1 LTEHFTLTGG
11 LAFLDYPKR
20 ASSEV
25 VLNDRSCRSIYKTFR
40 SSDHPAFPRT
50 CAARSVHFNSST
62 VNKSA
67 EGEYDDT

>member
-25 VLNDRSCRSIYKTFR
+25 VLNDPFLSLNLQDVPQFG
-40 SSDHPAFPRT
+40 PRGLPPNL
-50 CAARSVHFNSST
+50 CGALGPFQFFY
-62 VNKSA
+62 
-67 EGEYDDT
+67 GQ